1 MYEEV
6 SLENNVVFNDNKKEK
21 SNLETY
27 TNYIVIILFV
37 IIIVKLRSKFIKR

>member
-27 TNYIVIILFV
+27 TNYIVVILFV
-37 IIIVKLRSKFIKR
+37 IIVVKLRSKFIKR

>member
-6 SLENNVVFNDNKKEK
+6 SLQNNVVFNDNKKEK